1 MKKIFGIIGAGNIA
15 QALAPHLLLA
25 GHQVILS
32 NTKGPET
39 LQKIIVSLGAGAKAG
54 TSKEAAEA
62 DIILL
67 ALPWTELASLNGLT
81 DWNNRI
87 VIDATNCFITLAP
100 DFKTADLSGRPSSE
114 VVAGYVPG
122 ARLVKAFNTLHHK
135 LLAKK
140 PQEANGKRVLFIS
153 GDDQE
158 AKTEVSHAIESMGF
172 APVDLGSIAEGSKLH
187 QTKGP
192 LAGLNLIKAS

>member
-1 MKKIFGIIGAGNIA
+1 MKKTFGIIGAGNIA
-15 QALAPHLLLA
+15 QALAPHILRA

-39 LQKIIVSLGAGAKAG
+39 LQKIIASLGDGAKAG

-67 ALPWTELASLNGLT
+67 ALPWTELDSLHGLT
-81 DWNNRI
+81 NWNNRI

-114 VVAGYVPG
+114 IVAGYIQG
-122 ARLVKAFNTLHHK
+122 ARLVKAFNTLYHK
-135 LLAKK
+135 LLAKN
-140 PQEANGKRVLFIS
+140 PPETNGKRVLFIS
-153 GDDQE
+153 DDDQE
-158 AKTEVSHAIESMGF
+158 AKSEVSLTIESMGF
-172 APVDLGSIAEGSKLH
+172 APVDLGSIAKGSKLH

-192 LAGLNLIKAS
+192 LAGLNLIKAA

>member
-1 MKKIFGIIGAGNIA
+1 MKKTFGIIGAGNIA
-15 QALAPHLLLA
+15 QALAPHLLGA
-25 GHQVILS
+25 GHQLILS

-39 LQKIIVSLGAGAKAG
+39 LQKIIASLGVGAKSG

-62 DIILL
+62 DIVLL
-67 ALPWTELASLNGLT
+67 ALPWTQLPSLSGLI
-81 DWNNRI
+81 DWHNRI

-100 DFKTADLSGRPSSE
+100 DFKTADLSGRASSE
-114 VVAGYVPG
+114 VVAEYVPG
-122 ARLVKAFNTLHHK
+122 ARLVKAFNTLNHK
-135 LLAKK
+135 LLAKN

-158 AKTEVSHAIESMGF
+158 AKAEVSQIIESMGF
-172 APVDLGSIAEGSKLH
+172 APVDLGTIGEGSKLQ

-192 LAGLNLIKAS
+192 LAALNLIKVA

>member
-1 MKKIFGIIGAGNIA
+1 MKKTFGIIGAGNIA
-15 QALAPHLLLA
+15 QALAPHLLGA

-32 NTKGPET
+32 NTKGPQT

-54 TSKEAAEA
+54 TFKEAVEA

-67 ALPWTELASLNGLT
+67 ALPWTQLASLNGLT
-81 DWNNRI
+81 DWNNRM

-114 VVAGYVPG
+114 IVAGYVPG

-158 AKTEVSHAIESMGF
+158 AKAEVSHVIESMGF